1 MTAPS
6 RRTMHRRAW
15 WGPLERV
22 RTAGRVETRVPGAAR
37 VVLECPDSS
46 EGHPHNVNLF
56 AMLRDGL
63 PVLLDGE
70 PRVVLRQPRRP
81 WWFRRDRAI
90 LVEGD
95 PAVVPPGLLL
105 RARWLQGIGLETSTS
120 HGATENRRLIR
131 PPFDLFLGLP
141 VGRARVDRALSP
153 DVIAVWAAAQ
163 DRLVDAVHG

>member
-1 MTAPS
+1 MYG
-6 RRTMHRRAW
+6 RAW
-15 WGPLERV
+15 WGPLELV
-22 RTAGRVETRVPGAAR
+22 RDADRVETQVPGSAR
-37 VVLECPDSS
+37 VVLACPDSN

-56 AMLRDGL
+56 ATLREGL

-70 PRVVLRQPRRP
+70 PRIVLRQPRRP

-95 PAVVPPGLLL
+95 PTIVPPGLLL

-120 HGATENRRLIR
+120 HGAATNRRLIR
-131 PPFDLFLGLP
+131 PPFDLFLGLAVSRP
-141 VGRARVDRALSP
+141 RVDRSVSP
-153 DVIAVWAAAQ
+153 DIIAVWAAAQ